1 MNTINNDP
9 NWLVFE
15 ITMRLETFLRRFKS
29 VSEYYRQISNSKRMT
44 NGKSNRD
51 FFKNVREG
59 FYRSSIKD
67 EQITITFFL
76 IFNPNPKYYSMISE
90 LRIRIKKIQM
100 CRIDTLSLSEISN
113 EDRLLLSSSNGISFY
128 QKIRKTEPFQKQEI
142 SI

>member
-1 MNTINNDP
+1 MNIFNNDP

-44 NGKSNRD
+44 NGKSNRI
-51 FFKNVREG
+51 FFKNITEG
-59 FYRSSIKD
+59 FYRSAIKD

-76 IFNPNPKYYSMISE
+76 SFRPNPKLFSMVTE

-100 CRIDTLSLSEISN
+100 CRIDTLTLDEISN
-113 EDRLLLSSSNGISFY
+113 EDRLLLSSSNGVSFY